1 MKNELKHIIQSDY
14 DSLMPVGMQLSMKSN
29 VMRRV
34 EQLNPHKQLNHSE
47 DLKLFALTTLCLGLI
62 YVFGYNPD
70 YKISISIPGNWL
82 KNIIMTVFGI
92 LTLLF
97 LMVNEYF
104 DRKKFIYV

>member
-1 MKNELKHIIQSDY
+1 MKNEIKQIIQSDY
-14 DSLMPVGMQLSMKSN
+14 DRLMPPGMQLSIKSN

-34 EQLNPHKQLNHSE
+34 EQLTPNKHLSHFE
-47 DLKLFALTTLCLGLI
+47 DFKLFTSMVLCLGLI
-62 YVFGYNPD
+62 YIFGYNSS
-70 YKISISIPGNWL
+70 YKISISLPENWV
-82 KNIIMTVFGI
+82 KNITMTVFGL

>member
-1 MKNELKHIIQSDY
+1 MKNEIKQIIQSDY
-14 DSLMPVGMQLSMKSN
+14 DSLMPSGIQLNMKSN

-34 EQLNPHKQLNHSE
+34 EQLTPQKQLSHSE
-47 DLKLFALTTLCLGLI
+47 DLKLFALMILCLGLT

-70 YKISISIPGNWL
+70 YKISISIPENWL
-82 KNIIMTVFGI
+82 KNIMMTVFGI

-97 LMVNEYF
+97 LMINEYF